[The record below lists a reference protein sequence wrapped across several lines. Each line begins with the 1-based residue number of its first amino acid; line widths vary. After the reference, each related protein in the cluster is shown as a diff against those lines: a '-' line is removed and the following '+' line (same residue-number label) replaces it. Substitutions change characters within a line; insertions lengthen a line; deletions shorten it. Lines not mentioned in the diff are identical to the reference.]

1 MAVADDLVLVSPD
14 GRQERLADV
23 VQRRLCLASY
33 APLVARAHRGLP
45 ALPGDRRRRPRRPGE
60 GTLRGL
66 LLDGMA

>member
-1 MAVADDLVLVSPD
+1 MALADDLVLVSPD

-33 APLVARAHRGLP
+33 APLVPRAHRGLP
-45 ALPGDRRRRPRRPGE
+45 ALPGNRRRRPRPGE
-60 GTLRGL
+60 GSLRGL